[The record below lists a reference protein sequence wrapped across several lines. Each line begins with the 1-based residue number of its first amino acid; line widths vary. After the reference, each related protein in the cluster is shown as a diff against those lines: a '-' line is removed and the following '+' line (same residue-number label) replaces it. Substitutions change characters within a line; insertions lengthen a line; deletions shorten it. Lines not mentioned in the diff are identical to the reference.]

1 MKSGIGDYSMLP
13 EEEYKVLH
21 ILKIFSEKTAVLSGN
36 ICKLEGR
43 DEISETDVL
52 RAMQQF
58 ALPTSGFWKNME
70 TPLDD
75 LIYAKPIPLDELISK
90 WNDWNPDKNTDK
102 LGFLVYNKI
111 NELKKNIEFN

>member
-1 MKSGIGDYSMLP
+1 MKSGIGDYSLLP

-21 ILKIFSEKTAVLSGN
+21 ILKIFSEKTIVLSGN

-43 DEISETDVL
+43 DEISENDIV

-58 ALPTSGFWKNME
+58 ALPTSGFWQNME

-75 LIYAKPIPLDELISK
+75 LIHATPMPLHELNSR
-90 WNDWNPDKNTDK
+90 WNEWIPDKTTDE
-102 LGFLVYNKI
+102 LGFLVRIKVD
-111 NELKKNIEFN
+111 ELKKNIEFK